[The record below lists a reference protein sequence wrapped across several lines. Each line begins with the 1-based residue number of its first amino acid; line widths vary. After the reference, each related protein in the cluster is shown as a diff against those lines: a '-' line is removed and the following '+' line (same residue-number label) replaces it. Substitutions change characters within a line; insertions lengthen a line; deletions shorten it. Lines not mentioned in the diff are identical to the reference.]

1 MDCHHLAPE
10 SWDSEDVRA
19 VMRLLG
25 SRKSA
30 AETAAARRNGKLG
43 GRPRKKKNSCADT
56 FCIRKGEA
64 IMNEKQF
71 AEITVN
77 IWSLRKVVDEG
88 CWQPH
93 RGQGMCL
100 RQIRILGKCCSCA
113 KGR

>member
-1 MDCHHLAPE
+1 
-10 SWDSEDVRA
+10 
-19 VMRLLG
+19 
-25 SRKSA
+25 
-30 AETAAARRNGKLG
+30 
-43 GRPRKKKNSCADT
+43 
-56 FCIRKGEA
+56 
-64 IMNEKQF
+64 MNEKQF